1 MPRPYRLFAIKA
13 WLGGAGL
20 TVGLVGMAIAQRWL
34 VWVAVA
40 LMGVAFLLRFAEK
53 KSPARWSAS

>member
-53 KSPARWSAS
+53 KSAS

>member
-13 WLGGAGL
+13 WLGSAGL

-53 KSPARWSAS
+53 KSPAR

>member
-1 MPRPYRLFAIKA
+1 MTRFFALKA

-53 KSPARWSAS
+53 KSPAR

>member
-1 MPRPYRLFAIKA
+1 MTMTRFFAQKA

-20 TVGLVGMAIAQRWL
+20 VTGLFGMAMAQRWL

-40 LMGVAFLLRFAEK
+40 LLGVAFTLRFAERK
-53 KSPARWSAS
+53 ARIP

>member
-1 MPRPYRLFAIKA
+1 MSRPYRLFAIKA
-13 WLGGAGL
+13 WLGSAGL

-40 LMGVAFLLRFAEK
+40 LMGIAFLLRFAEK
-53 KSPARWSAS
+53 KSAS

>member
-53 KSPARWSAS
+53 KSPVR

>member
-20 TVGLVGMAIAQRWL
+20 MVGLVGMAIAQRWL

-53 KSPARWSAS
+53 KSPAP

>member
-1 MPRPYRLFAIKA
+1 MPDPDRVFVIKA

-34 VWVAVA
+34 VWVALG
-40 LMGVAFLLRFAEK
+40 LMCVAFLLRFVEK
-53 KSPARWSAS
+53 RAPRP

>member
-1 MPRPYRLFAIKA
+1 MTRLFIYKA

-20 TVGLVGMAIAQRWL
+20 VVGLAGMALGQRWL

-40 LMGVAFLLRFAEK
+40 LLGVAFTLRFAERR
-53 KSPARWSAS
+53 SPTT